1 MGRTITS
8 KIAIQSLIDE
18 GGGATGEVERWRY
31 LILPPEVRVLPA
43 V

>member
-1 MGRTITS
+1 MVLEPPPKALGTLDDDWR
-8 KIAIQSLIDE
+8 
-18 GGGATGEVERWRY
+18 RY